1 MSRAAQLLRKV
12 EEKAEAQVSMLQL
25 QTAGALTLL
34 LEEHGVGKNAEA
46 LIHAGI
52 DTPQLLRV
60 SALAEVEEA
69 IQRSFKPA
77 ERRIFAGLCAER
89 PGSRDAAEDLA
100 ARLNGHA
107 AGHAPE
113 AAKAVT
119 AKGYGESQAHYED
132 YEDYEDYGDD
142 GGYYKPP
149 AAQPSI
155 PKQHLSSFA
164 STALPSQGANDPPWH
179 HKLMNW
185 VQRVTQ
191 PLGGTLGG
199 IPPVCGARDCVPR
212 RAGVDYPPLS
222 HARFGS
228 NAVASIDFTGGRGVD
243 I

>member
-25 QTAGALTLL
+25 QTAGALRLL

-52 DTPQLLRV
+52 DTPQLLRA

-89 PGSRDAAEDLA
+89 SGSRDAAEDLA

-113 AAKAVT
+113 AVT

-132 YEDYEDYGDD
+132 SASLGDD

-191 PLGGTLGG
+191 PLGGTPLGG
-199 IPPVCGARDCVPR
+199 IPVCGARDCVPR

-222 HARFGS
+222 HVRFGS
-228 NAVASIDFTGGRGVD
+228 NAAAPIDFTGGRGVD